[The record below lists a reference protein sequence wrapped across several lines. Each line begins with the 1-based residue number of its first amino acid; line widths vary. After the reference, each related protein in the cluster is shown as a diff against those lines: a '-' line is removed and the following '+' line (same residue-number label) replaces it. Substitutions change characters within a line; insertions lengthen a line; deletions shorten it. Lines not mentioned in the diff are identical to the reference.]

1 MTVNSLIGGSS
12 TLQNEL
18 LKLLSGTEETK
29 TTETTNTTENEN
41 NEMHNEYKK
50 AKESKKIKK
59 SKQDKEN
66 VELENIIK
74 DSINKQNIED
84 AKYVNSDMTG
94 GTNIVGLVENILAG
108 GNLNNSNE
116 SEIKDTTNNA
126 MMSGEDIIGNI
137 LIEGGNDKSKS
148 KNIDLDSELNKLND
162 DSEYDKLSESYEA
175 SDNASA
181 NASDDESDT
190 DVDNKYI
197 KIINELKMFNESND
211 SISLT
216 GGNSQHVQHVKVLN
230 MFPWILKS

>member
-18 LKLLSGTEETK
+18 LKLLSGTEETEE
-29 TTETTNTTENEN
+29 TETIMNEN
-41 NEMHNEYKK
+41 NEMRE
-50 AKESKKIKK
+50 ESKKTKK
-59 SKQDKEN
+59 SKQDDEN

-137 LIEGGNDKSKS
+137 LIEGGNDKNKS
-148 KNIDLDSELNKLND
+148 KTIDLDSELNKLND
-162 DSEYDKLSESYEA
+162 DSEYDKLSESYDVSDDMSNDA
-175 SDNASA
+175 SDNAS
-181 NASDDESDT
+181 DDDT
-190 DVDNKYI
+190 EVDNKYI
-197 KIINELKMFNESND
+197 KIINEMKMFNESND

-216 GGNSQHVQHVKVLN
+216 GGNSEHVQRVKVLN

>member
-18 LKLLSGTEETK
+18 LKLLNGTEEN
-29 TTETTNTTENEN
+29 ETIEVTENEN
-41 NEMHNEYKK
+41 NEMHEES
-50 AKESKKIKK
+50 KESKK
-59 SKQDKEN
+59 SKQDDEN

-108 GNLNNSNE
+108 GNLNNQNE

-126 MMSGEDIIGNI
+126 MISGEDIIGNI

-148 KNIDLDSELNKLND
+148 EIIDLDSELNKLND
-162 DSEYDKLSESYEA
+162 DSEYDKLSESYDVSDDMSNDA
-175 SDNASA
+175 SDNAS
-181 NASDDESDT
+181 DDDT
-190 DVDNKYI
+190 EVDNKYI
-197 KIINELKMFNESND
+197 KIINEMKMFNESND
-211 SISLT
+211 SISLI
-216 GGNSQHVQHVKVLN
+216 GGNSEHVQRVKVLN

>member
-18 LKLLSGTEETK
+18 LKLLNETEETK
-29 TTETTNTTENEN
+29 TTETTKETKNEN
-41 NEMHNEYKK
+41 NEMHEES
-50 AKESKKIKK
+50 KESKK
-59 SKQDKEN
+59 SKQDDEN

-108 GNLNNSNE
+108 GNLNNTNE

-137 LIEGGNDKSKS
+137 LIEGGNDKSKTE
-148 KNIDLDSELNKLND
+148 NIDLDSELNKLND
-162 DSEYDKLSESYEA
+162 DSEYDKLSESYDVSDNMSDNM
-175 SDNASA
+175 SDNAS
-181 NASDDESDT
+181 DT
-190 DVDNKYI
+190 EVDNKYI
-197 KIINELKMFNESND
+197 KIINEMKMFNESND
-211 SISLT
+211 YISLT
-216 GGNSQHVQHVKVLN
+216 GGNSRHVQHVKVLN

>member
-18 LKLLSGTEETK
+18 LKLLSGTEETEV
-29 TTETTNTTENEN
+29 TETTKTIEVTENEN
-41 NEMHNEYKK
+41 NEMHE
-50 AKESKKIKK
+50 ESKKSKK
-59 SKQDKEN
+59 TKQDDEN

-108 GNLNNSNE
+108 GNLNNTNE

-137 LIEGGNDKSKS
+137 LIEGGNDKNKS

-162 DSEYDKLSESYEA
+162 DSEYDKLSESYDI
-175 SDNASA
+175 SDNASD
-181 NASDDESDT
+181 NVSDDASDD
-190 DVDNKYI
+190 DVNNKYI
-197 KIINELKMFNESND
+197 KIINEMKMFNESND

-216 GGNSQHVQHVKVLN
+216 GGNSEHVQHVKVLN

>member
-29 TTETTNTTENEN
+29 ETEVTKTIEVTENEN
-41 NEMHNEYKK
+41 DEMYEKSKNTKK
-50 AKESKKIKK
+50 TKESK
-59 SKQDKEN
+59 QDDEN

-108 GNLNNSNE
+108 GNLNNTNE

-137 LIEGGNDKSKS
+137 LIEGGNDKNKS

-162 DSEYDKLSESYEA
+162 DSEYDKLSESYDI
-175 SDNASA
+175 SDNASD
-181 NASDDESDT
+181 NVSDDASDD
-190 DVDNKYI
+190 DVNNKYI
-197 KIINELKMFNESND
+197 KIINEMKMLNESND
-211 SISLT
+211 SITLT

>member
-18 LKLLSGTEETK
+18 LKLLSGTEET
-29 TTETTNTTENEN
+29 ETIMNEN
-41 NEMHNEYKK
+41 NEMHE
-50 AKESKKIKK
+50 ESKKTKK
-59 SKQDKEN
+59 SKQDDEN

-108 GNLNNSNE
+108 GNLNNTNE

-137 LIEGGNDKSKS
+137 LIEGGNDKNKS
-148 KNIDLDSELNKLND
+148 KTIDLDSELNKLND
-162 DSEYDKLSESYEA
+162 DSEYDKLSESYDM
-175 SDNASA
+175 SDNAS
-181 NASDDESDT
+181 DDDT
-190 DVDNKYI
+190 EVDNKYI
-197 KIINELKMFNESND
+197 KIINEMKMFNESND

-216 GGNSQHVQHVKVLN
+216 GGNSEHVQHVKVLN